1 MPIVNIKKFYW
12 KLRIETQ
19 HLFSVS
25 NVSSY
30 QPTFTEEIPW
40 PLLYQNNS
48 LNIYLTDH
56 NELQKSLSEYEESV
70 VYIIDHHY
78 DNKKCLQVK
87 DDKRNIVFDKES
99 KPQTVGSCCSLVTDL
114 INNEKRISTLFLIS
128 L

>member
-19 HLFSVS
+19 HLFSVAH
-25 NVSSY
+25 VASY
-30 QPTFTEEIPW
+30 EPTFTEEIPW

-56 NELQKSLSEYEESV
+56 NELQNSLSDYEESV

-99 KPQTVGSCCSLVTDL
+99 KPQTVGSCCTLVTDL
-114 INNEKRISTLFLIS
+114 INNEKRIIFFFF
-128 L
+128 